1 MIRSALWVLLS
12 LIVVPAIVAAPA
24 TERTLPLLD
33 KRWSETR
40 TAHFNVFSCGPSQE
54 VYRLATRLEQ
64 FRETYTSLA
73 GPNAAASPPI
83 TVIAFPDQP
92 SMRPFMPADLGD
104 TANLAGF
111 FKHGSDENLIVVTLH
126 QQNSPVLDLEVIFH
140 EYTHLLLRHNAQ
152 IWPLWLTEG
161 MAEMYSTFRVSGRNA
176 SIGLPLMRHRELL
189 AREPLLPLP
198 ELFAV
203 SHDSPRYNER
213 AMQGLF
219 YAESWLLTHYLMAGD
234 NANYRA
240 RFGQFTTLLRE
251 GQDPE
256 QAFTNALGASM
267 ATIEADLRRYLK
279 RDAFASIPLVLPTNT
294 TAPKIESTRVMQ
306 PKETCFLLGKELLRM
321 DRFKAAEAYFARIQE
336 LAPEDPASYEGF
348 GLLAG
353 QRDNH
358 NEAVRYLKQALE
370 RGSTNFLVHFVLAK
384 ERYALTAD
392 AEERHMR
399 LEDSLAA
406 SLREEL
412 KKCMALRPDFAPAH
426 ELMGFIE
433 MVQGDS
439 PATAEAHLREAIKL
453 EPENASYLIAL
464 AQLQIL
470 NNQQAA
476 ARRTLAP
483 LLWPHADPA
492 LRKAAESILRDMQ
505 SAVRR

>member
-1 MIRSALWVLLS
+1 
-12 LIVVPAIVAAPA
+12 
-24 TERTLPLLD
+24 
-33 KRWSETR
+33 
-40 TAHFNVFSCGPSQE
+40 
-54 VYRLATRLEQ
+54 
-64 FRETYTSLA
+64 
-73 GPNAAASPPI
+73 
-83 TVIAFPDQP
+83 
-92 SMRPFMPADLGD
+92 
-104 TANLAGF
+104 
-111 FKHGSDENLIVVTLH
+111 
-126 QQNSPVLDLEVIFH
+126 
-140 EYTHLLLRHNAQ
+140 
-152 IWPLWLTEG
+152 
-161 MAEMYSTFRVSGRNA
+161 
-176 SIGLPLMRHRELL
+176 
-189 AREPLLPLP
+189 
-198 ELFAV
+198 
-203 SHDSPRYNER
+203 
-213 AMQGLF
+213 MQGLF

-234 NANYRA
+234 NANFRA

-294 TAPKIESTRVMQ
+294 TAPKIESTRVML

-321 DRFKAAEAYFARIQE
+321 DRFKAAEAYFAQTQE
-336 LAPEDPASYEGF
+336 LAPEDPTSYEGF

-353 QRDNH
+353 ERNNH
-358 NEAVRYLKQALE
+358 HEAVRYLKQALE
-370 RGSTNFLVHFVLAK
+370 RGSTNFLVHFVLARA
-384 ERYALTAD
+384 RYALTAD
-392 AEERHMR
+392 AEERHTR

-412 KKCMALRPDFAPAH
+412 KKCIALRPDFAPAH
-426 ELMGFIE
+426 ELMGFIV

-439 PATAEAHLREAIKL
+439 PATAEAHLREAIRL